1 MNIMA
6 TLTVQRTDHLSGTV
20 EAPPSKSYTHRAVIA
35 SSLADGISNTINP
48 LLSDDTLATVDAC
61 KKLGVKIELRY
72 AKWIINGKSR
82 FSNSPGIIECRESAS
97 TIRFLMPVSALAPG
111 ISILT
116 GGPSLSER
124 PMGPLMQ
131 ALSQLGVKCYS
142 AKENGYPPIIV
153 FGGGITGGEVAMPG
167 DISSQ
172 FISGLL
178 FACPLAKEE
187 TKLRLTTQPESRPY
201 VQMTLKVLEKHGI
214 TINAS
219 KDLQHYRIPPSQN
232 YKPADHVVPG
242 DFSAAAF
249 LMAAAAITGSK
260 ISITNLCPNSTQGDE
275 AILGILKSMGAGIE
289 IKEKQVEVCG
299 GSLRGVKLDA
309 KDIPDLVPVCATLAC
324 YAEGKTQI
332 FNARRLR
339 FKESDRLAAIHTEL
353 TKMGGNIVERE
364 DGLIINGPSP
374 LHGTEVD
381 PHDDHR
387 IAMACAIAALN
398 AKGVTRIKNHEC
410 INKSYPNFIRDLKTL
425 GGKVNAQ

>member
-1 MNIMA
+1 MA
-6 TLTVQRTDHLSGTV
+6 TLLVQRTDHLSGTV

-35 SSLADGISNTINP
+35 SSLADGTSKTINP
-48 LLSDDTLATVDAC
+48 LTSDDTLATVDAC
-61 KKLGVKIELRY
+61 RKLGAKIELRY
-72 AKWIINGKSR
+72 AKWIINGKSS
-82 FSNSPGIIECRESAS
+82 FSSSPGIVECRESAS
-97 TIRFLMPVSALAPG
+97 TIRFMIPVSALAPG

-124 PMGPLMQ
+124 PMSPLIH

-142 AKENGYPPIIV
+142 ANENGYPPIIV

-178 FACPLAKEE
+178 FACPLANEE
-187 TKLRLTTQPESRPY
+187 TKLKLTTQLESRPY

-214 TINAS
+214 TIDAS
-219 KDLQHYRIPPSQN
+219 KDLQHYQIPPGQT
-232 YKPADHVVPG
+232 YKPADHKVPG

-260 ISITNLCPNSTQGDE
+260 ISINNLCPNSTQGDE
-275 AILGILKSMGAGIE
+275 AILGILKSMGAGVE
-289 IKEKQVEVCG
+289 VKEKHVEVCG
-299 GSLRGVKLDA
+299 GALRGIKLDA

-324 YAEGKTQI
+324 YAEGKTHI
-332 FNARRLR
+332 FNAQRLR

-353 TKMGGNIVERE
+353 TKMGGRIVEQE
-364 DGLIINGPSP
+364 DSLIINGPSP

-381 PHDDHR
+381 PHNDHR

-398 AKGVTRIKNHEC
+398 AKGVTRIKNPEC
-410 INKSYPNFIRDLKTL
+410 INKSYPSFIRDLKTL
-425 GGKVNAQ
+425 GGKVNVQ

>member
-1 MNIMA
+1 MA
-6 TLTVQRTDHLSGTV
+6 TLLVHKTEQLKGTA

-35 SSLADGISNTINP
+35 SSLADGISKTINP
-48 LLSDDTLATVDAC
+48 LISDDTLATVDVC
-61 KKLGVKIELRY
+61 RKLGAKIDLHY
-72 AKWIINGKSR
+72 AKWIIKGASG
-82 FSNSPGIIECRESAS
+82 FSKSPGILDCQESAS
-97 TIRFLMPVSALAPG
+97 TIRFMIPVSALAQG
-111 ISILT
+111 IAILT

-124 PMGPLMQ
+124 PMGPLLQ

-142 AKENGYPPIIV
+142 ANENGYPPIVV

-187 TKLRLTTQPESRPY
+187 TKLKLTTQLESKPY

-214 TINAS
+214 VVDAS
-219 KDLQHYRIPPSQN
+219 KDLQRYRIPPGQN
-232 YKPADHVVPG
+232 YKPANHIVPG

-260 ISITNLCPNSTQGDE
+260 ISISNLCPNSTQGDE
-275 AILGILKSMGAGIE
+275 AILDILKSMGAGIE
-289 IKEKQVEVCG
+289 VKEKQVEVCG
-299 GSLRGVKLDA
+299 GSLRGINIDA
-309 KDIPDLVPVCATLAC
+309 KDIPDLVPVCAALAC
-324 YAEGKTQI
+324 YAEGKTHI

-339 FKESDRLAAIHTEL
+339 LKESDRLAAIHTEL
-353 TKMGGNIVERE
+353 TKMGGRIVERE
-364 DGLIINGPSP
+364 DSLIIDGPSP

-398 AKGVTRIKNHEC
+398 AKGATSIKNSEC

-425 GGKVNAQ
+425 GGKVNVQ